1 MDIFESLE
9 NLNVS
14 EECFEDI
21 IGIVEEYI
29 SEKTSEP
36 SEQPGYYTGSK
47 TLGSYKPYHLG
58 PDSQTNIAKQT
69 SISNKND
76 LNNARIKVK
85 SSKRQLDLHKTG
97 QNYDNYK
104 EALDNMNNAV
114 KTKMSNMQS
123 RYNRANQNLKRQIGP
138 EDAQDVIK
146 YNNQEVNNPLE
157 TINKHN
163 LSIKKNN
170 ETKAKVT
177 KDEENIRARIESL
190 LKELAPR
197 FKHKGESKSSRIS
210 GAVKKSPESA
220 KSSRISGAVDKSP
233 EESSKLSK
241 KAILAKMVAARKNAE
256 EKTKAGTKRSAKR
269 TVPSQVVA
277 KKAPTTPKSIRDIM
291 QQATQREAQSG
302 NGSVWDRLK
311 NSARSVLDRVAGS
324 KPSYYKSN
332 A

>member
-210 GAVKKSPESA
+210 GAV
-220 KSSRISGAVDKSP
+220 DKSP